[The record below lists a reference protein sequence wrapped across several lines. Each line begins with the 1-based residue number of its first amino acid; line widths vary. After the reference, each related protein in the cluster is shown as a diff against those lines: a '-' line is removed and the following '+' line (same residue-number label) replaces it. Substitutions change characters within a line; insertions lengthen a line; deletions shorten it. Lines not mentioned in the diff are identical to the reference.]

1 MRVLRRLVGDS
12 RIPAADLETQPPSI
26 AVRRA
31 PPRYAPH
38 VAQRCAG
45 DGAQPIRTTLDS
57 RIQPSIEHLAEDAT
71 AGMADGGDIAILVV
85 DNRDFSIRGW
95 VGGTRSYLDLARRRR
110 SPGSA
115 LKPFIYGLAFDDLAL
130 LPESLVEDRPIRIG
144 DYAPENFDRGF
155 HGQVTARFALQQSLN
170 VPAILLLDRVG
181 PGRLAATLRD
191 VGVRLDFPANDVS
204 PTLPLALGGV
214 GISLLDLTRLYAG
227 LAHDGRAAPLRILE
241 GRSGEAGTLMTQRA
255 ARMLADIL
263 RGSPPPDGRMS
274 RLLAD
279 GARPIAYKTGT
290 SYGFRDA
297 WAVGY
302 SPSWTVGVWTGRADG
317 TPRPGAYGRNT
328 AAPILYAVFDRL
340 PAETEPDP
348 LAPAAASDA
357 VSAPVP
363 LGLRRFADR
372 DSTHM
377 PGNVSPPRI
386 QYPPDGAQIDL
397 MLDNG
402 TRGPLKLEANSG
414 TPPYRW
420 SVNGVPV
427 ASPRW
432 AAVPFWQPDGP
443 GFVRVTVM
451 DAAGRRASATVRV
464 R

>member
-1 MRVLRRLVGDS
+1 
-12 RIPAADLETQPPSI
+12 
-26 AVRRA
+26 
-31 PPRYAPH
+31 
-38 VAQRCAG
+38 
-45 DGAQPIRTTLDS
+45 
-57 RIQPSIEHLAEDAT
+57 
-71 AGMADGGDIAILVV
+71 
-85 DNRDFSIRGW
+85 
-95 VGGTRSYLDLARRRR
+95 
-110 SPGSA
+110 
-115 LKPFIYGLAFDDLAL
+115 
-130 LPESLVEDRPIRIG
+130 
-144 DYAPENFDRGF
+144 
-155 HGQVTARFALQQSLN
+155 
-170 VPAILLLDRVG
+170 
-181 PGRLAATLRD
+181 
-191 VGVRLDFPANDVS
+191 
-204 PTLPLALGGV
+204 
-214 GISLLDLTRLYAG
+214 
-227 LAHDGRAAPLRILE
+227 
-241 GRSGEAGTLMTQRA
+241 
-255 ARMLADIL
+255 
-263 RGSPPPDGRMS
+263 MS
-274 RLLAD
+274 RLLAE

-348 LAPAAASDA
+348 LAPTAASDA